1 MYKFSEYTLRPV
13 TLEDRE
19 HAARWIAADPEHAGK
34 VEPEFFVN
42 PEPEAECFL
51 LLDRW
56 GEPIFYF
63 KMERA
68 VRVHI
73 QFGPTAATKA
83 DRLRTMAALGAGLNW
98 LERSSAKAGIR
109 QIIFSST
116 FQPLIRYCKN
126 KLGFRESASQL
137 LRGVSITREAPPA
150 TEKSANTAADYLQER
165 QTSHVRSH

>member
-19 HAARWIAADPEHAGK
+19 HAAQWIAADPDHAGR
-34 VEPEFFVN
+34 VSPDFFVN

-51 LLDRW
+51 LQDKW

-68 VRVHI
+68 VRLHI
-73 QFGPTAATKA
+73 QFGPTANKD
-83 DRLRTMAALGAGLNW
+83 DRLRTMAALEAGLNW

-116 FQPLIRYCKN
+116 FAPLVRFCQKH
-126 KLGFRESASQL
+126 LG
-137 LRGVSITREAPPA
+137 
-150 TEKSANTAADYLQER
+150 
-165 QTSHVRSH
+165 